1 MAERPK
7 RTISRPNY
15 AELADVKLPRTK
27 SVKKTNLRTRG
38 VTETVEPE
46 LYRLNVLEQD
56 IGRGLVKVRYVG
68 YGAEYDEWRMM
79 DDIVELS
86 DETDDET
93 ADCQSSEA
101 VFQCPTFDRFCLYKE
116 LAYRVKSMLIS
127 NRKGDP
133 NCRTIM
139 PFDKVSFDSLVLRS
153 STSNEYLHCKRKIY
167 TLTNLS
173 KFDDLLG
180 KRWYIRGLNV
190 AGDFCYII
198 HNSVRFYLRNC
209 KGKIDYQLLDDGT
222 LVEQYFGKGCYLVFS
237 FVRGDGVSSQ
247 WNDILRKSC
256 VT

>member
-1 MAERPK
+1 MRNLIKYTNLGYFRILYVSDVTEIMAERPK

-15 AELADVKLPRTK
+15 AELADVKLPRTL

-56 IGRGLVKVRYVG
+56 IGRGLVKVRYIG
-68 YGAEYDEWRMM
+68 YRAEYDEWRLM

-101 VFQCPTFDRFCLYKE
+101 VFQCPTFDHFCLYKE
-116 LAYRVKSMLIS
+116 LAYHVKSMLIS

-153 STSNEYLHCKRKIY
+153 LTSNEYLR
-167 TLTNLS
+167 TL
-173 KFDDLLG
+173 
-180 KRWYIRGLNV
+180 
-190 AGDFCYII
+190 
-198 HNSVRFYLRNC
+198 
-209 KGKIDYQLLDDGT
+209 
-222 LVEQYFGKGCYLVFS
+222 
-237 FVRGDGVSSQ
+237 
-247 WNDILRKSC
+247 
-256 VT
+256 